1 MDGGTWRGISC
12 ANMSSTGDSTTA
24 ALLKGDSNV
33 RKGDSKTCTSSGD
46 GGDDSHGGSS
56 TDGTDDEYAE
66 SEDDEL
72 AFLTGCGGGRKY
84 TRREQEASVALQ
96 IKLYEEEMARRD
108 KLKKAL
114 EAKKSYDEWYEA
126 YAGPLRKRLNAVND
140 NVEKIELLATHLA
153 LQLNLRW
160 REGEETMEFN
170 PKTIGILADIA
181 INADEGDTPLVKDTP
196 ISEPEKAALNH
207 IIAAFKADPSSVG
220 FSLDVE
226 FQMMRTEPAPL
237 IAAAVLIGKKEK
249 ARLKNAADKARA
261 KERAKM
267 EAATQAAAKPLAQQA
282 QRTQSNSTKSE
293 TMVSCAEA
301 TNVGHTLKNTMG
313 PLTSMTLDKC
323 TASVAPTATTTIKDT
338 HARSKASA

>member
-1 MDGGTWRGISC
+1 MDGGPGRGISR

-33 RKGDSKTCTSSGD
+33 RKGDSKTCTS
-46 GGDDSHGGSS
+46 GGDSGNGGHGGGS
-56 TDGTDDEYAE
+56 TDGIDNEYASESDDDEFACY
-66 SEDDEL
+66 
-72 AFLTGCGGGRKY
+72 GGGREPTERSLEESK
-84 TRREQEASVALQ
+84 ALLN
-96 IKLYEEEMARRD
+96 KLYEEEMARRD
-108 KLKKAL
+108 KAVKAKTM

-140 NVEKIELLATHLA
+140 NVEMLELFATHLA

-160 REGEETMEFN
+160 REGEKIMELN
-170 PKTIGILADIA
+170 PETIGIHADIA
-181 INADEGDTPLVKDTP
+181 INSDEGDTPLVKDTP

-282 QRTQSNSTKSE
+282 QGTQSSSTKSE
-293 TMVSCAEA
+293 TMVSCAKA
-301 TNVGHTLKNTMG
+301 TNTSPNSNHTMG
-313 PLTSMTLDKC
+313 PQTSTTLDKC
-323 TASVAPTATTTIKDT
+323 SVPVAPTATTTKDA
-338 HARSKASA
+338 HPHPKASA